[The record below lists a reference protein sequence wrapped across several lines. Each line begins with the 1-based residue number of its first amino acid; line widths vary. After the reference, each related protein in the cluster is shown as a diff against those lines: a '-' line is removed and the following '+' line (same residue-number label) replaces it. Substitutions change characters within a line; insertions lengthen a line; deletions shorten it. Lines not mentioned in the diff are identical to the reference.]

1 MTKRLNCI
9 SLLMLFLW
17 PMMAGAQKLTVNQK
31 TIDVGRTGYEVPVT
45 ATFELRN
52 KGSKSL
58 IINKVETDCGCTQ
71 VSSHPT
77 TIGAGDKF
85 KLSLTYDGR
94 QLGHFI
100 KQVTITSNGT
110 KTPLVLQMKGVV
122 LADHVDY
129 TAHYPYDMAGLRTNI
144 DNVEFDDVK
153 KGEHRELVIGLLNNT
168 SEAITPNVLHLPAWM
183 TAQAQPDTLQPNQQ
197 GKLTLTLNSE
207 KVPGYGLTQASLYLA
222 KKYGE
227 RISRNTELPVS
238 VVLAP
243 EMKEDSQQSPR
254 LEMTA
259 DSLVLDARHKS
270 GTITL
275 TNRGQSVLTISS
287 LQMFTRGMKVKLTK
301 SQLQPGEQARLKV
314 SVDPEQLRRA
324 RQKPRVLMITNDPTH
339 AKVVIKVVI
348 Q

>member
-1 MTKRLNCI
+1 MIKRFNCI
-9 SLLMLFLW
+9 PLLALVLW
-17 PMMAGAQKLTVNQK
+17 PILADAQKLTVSRK
-31 TIDVGRTGYEVPVT
+31 TIDVGRTGYEVPIT

-58 IINKVETDCGCTQ
+58 IINKVETDCGCIQ
-71 VSSHPT
+71 VSSLPQ
-77 TIGAGDKF
+77 TIAAGDKF

-129 TAHYPYDMAGLRTNI
+129 TANYPFDMDGLRVNI

-153 KGEHRELVIGLLNNT
+153 KGEQRELIIGLLNNT
-168 SEAITPNVLHLPAWM
+168 TEAITPNVLHLPSWM
-183 TAQAQPDTLQPNQQ
+183 TASAQPETLQPNQQ
-197 GKLTLTLNSE
+197 GKLTLKLNSE

-227 RISRNTELPVS
+227 RISRDTELPVS

-243 EMKEDSQQSPR
+243 EMTENSQQSPR

-259 DSLVLDARHKS
+259 DSLMLDQRHKS
-270 GTITL
+270 GTIIL

-301 SQLQPGEQARLKV
+301 SQILPGEQARLKV
-314 SVDPEQLRRA
+314 SIDPEQLQRA

-339 AKVVIKVVI
+339 AKVVIKIVT